1 MWYKLGELDDVSFML
16 LVSKGLYKTLKMA
29 FFVECWA
36 VGCKFFKILAV

>member
-1 MWYKLGELDDVSFML
+1 MWYKLGELDGASL
-16 LVSKGLYKTLKMA
+16 ISLVSKGLSKTLKMA

>member
-1 MWYKLGELDDVSFML
+1 MWYKLGELNDTSFML
-16 LVSKGLYKTLKMA
+16 LVFKGLYKTLKMS